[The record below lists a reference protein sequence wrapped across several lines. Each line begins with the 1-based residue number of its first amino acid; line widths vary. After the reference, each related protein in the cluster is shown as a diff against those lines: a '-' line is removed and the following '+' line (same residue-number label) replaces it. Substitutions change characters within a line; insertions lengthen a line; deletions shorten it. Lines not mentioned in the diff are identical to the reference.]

1 MTPGNKD
8 VLSSP
13 EFIPQAPTAGF
24 QTLWVQRQL
33 MNFKQLNN
41 LLQRITGFRLEYYGK
56 YTKTKTWA
64 ELGSPSLNYG
74 NMLIAKAYLDAD
86 CGNIKPGCG
95 NMLIAKAYGLK

>member
-33 MNFKQLNN
+33 MNLKKLNN
-41 LLQRITGFRLEYYGK
+41 LLQRITGFRLEYHGE
-56 YTKTKTWA
+56 YTKQDTCPDRPY
-64 ELGSPSLNYG
+64 SRPRDG
-74 NMLIAKAYLDAD
+74 NQLIGRALF
-86 CGNIKPGCG
+86 
-95 NMLIAKAYGLK
+95 L